1 MRYNLQMRI
10 GELGGF
16 GCVYKCADEN
26 GYEFACKVLEK
37 DTDMAIKRFE
47 REVRLLNRLNHPNI
61 IKTITYNLSG
71 EQKFY
76 IMPLYKSSLYRVIPQ
91 IEGNM
96 YAQHS
101 VINAILNGIEYLHS
115 EGVIHRDLKP
125 ANILYNNDN
134 DIVIT
139 DFGLGI
145 QQDSESSTLTQTAY
159 GTRRYCPP
167 EQWENMHLVDERADI
182 YAIGKIIEDIVTNF
196 ETKTIENPTMKY
208 IIDKCTKMDKN
219 ERFNSI
225 EELRSIVNS
234 YYYMLFGEQQNPP
247 FLEEHLLELATKEL
261 NQSEIIDIANEV
273 SNASDAEKIEI
284 FFKNISTQ
292 NYKFLEQDSLV
303 LTKGL
308 VVQLCE
314 YWNQSGWPF
323 SYIDTIADL
332 VRKIYGMSDDAGIK
346 SLVLYEIMDLS
357 ILYNRW
363 YAMDIVKELFVDVF
377 ENIPVQAEL
386 ATRLRRN
393 KLEVFRIFGS
403 EDELPR
409 MIRSVYQ

>member
-16 GCVYKCADEN
+16 GCVYKCVDEN

>member
-1 MRYNLQMRI
+1 
-10 GELGGF
+10 
-16 GCVYKCADEN
+16 
-26 GYEFACKVLEK
+26 
-37 DTDMAIKRFE
+37 
-47 REVRLLNRLNHPNI
+47 
-61 IKTITYNLSG
+61 
-71 EQKFY
+71 
-76 IMPLYKSSLYRVIPQ
+76 
-91 IEGNM
+91 
-96 YAQHS
+96 
-101 VINAILNGIEYLHS
+101 
-115 EGVIHRDLKP
+115 
-125 ANILYNNDN
+125 
-134 DIVIT
+134 
-139 DFGLGI
+139 
-145 QQDSESSTLTQTAY
+145 
-159 GTRRYCPP
+159 
-167 EQWENMHLVDERADI
+167 
-182 YAIGKIIEDIVTNF
+182 
-196 ETKTIENPTMKY
+196 MKY

-247 FLEEHLLELATKEL
+247 FLEKHLLELATKEL